1 MFVLNSYY
9 TITTFANKEK
19 GVEISSP
26 SVCIDISAPLVKFR
40 TVPTDGRS
48 PREYIVNFTSVAFV
62 RADLVQAPTPAPPEP
77 PSVLVGKL

>member
-26 SVCIDISAPLVKFR
+26 SVCIDISS
-40 TVPTDGRS
+40 S
-48 PREYIVNFTSVAFV
+48 PGQI
-62 RADLVQAPTPAPPEP
+62 
-77 PSVLVGKL
+77 